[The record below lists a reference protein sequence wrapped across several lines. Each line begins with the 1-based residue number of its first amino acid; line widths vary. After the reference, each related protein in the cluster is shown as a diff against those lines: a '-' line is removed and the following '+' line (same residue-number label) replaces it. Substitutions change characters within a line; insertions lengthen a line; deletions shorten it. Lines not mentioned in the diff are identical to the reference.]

1 MTGFAMSETRNNM
14 VRTALLAGGSPQS
27 CKVWSQ
33 SQLERD
39 CFLWRGGLHEYVI
52 SRNPTPPSL
61 VSLLPAGENFK
72 MLEFPKVMS

>member
-1 MTGFAMSETRNNM
+1 MTGFAMSETRNNLA
-14 VRTALLAGGSPQS
+14 RTSLRAGGSPQS

-39 CFLWRGGLHEYVI
+39 CFLWWGGLHEYVI